1 MEQDIEL
8 LRKMRRCGHL
18 LYHRY
23 SFNQSQNRI
32 LLLLHRKGPMTQ
44 KDLLEQMHIQP
55 GSLSEV
61 VSKVENCGLIERKRA
76 ERDRRVWE
84 LQLTEKGRN
93 QAITFEQQ
101 RETMAEKLFSVLTPE
116 QKEEFGEILSTL
128 LQNWDTPCDTCRSNT
143 SQGTSQNQYS

>member
-32 LLLLHRKGPMTQ
+32 LLLLHRNGPMTQ
-44 KDLLEQMHIQP
+44 KNLLEQMHIQP

-93 QAITFEQQ
+93 RAIDFDHR
-101 RETMAEKLFSVLTPE
+101 REAMAEKLFSALTSK
-116 QKEEFGEILSTL
+116 QKEELEEILSIL
-128 LQNWDTPCDTCRSNT
+128 LENWDTPCES
-143 SQGTSQNQYS
+143 